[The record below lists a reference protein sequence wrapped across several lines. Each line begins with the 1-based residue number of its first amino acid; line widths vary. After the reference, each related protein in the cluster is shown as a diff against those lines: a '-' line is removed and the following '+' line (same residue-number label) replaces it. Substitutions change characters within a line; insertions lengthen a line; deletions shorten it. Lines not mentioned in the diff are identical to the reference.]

1 VKSGSG
7 SWQLYYICRDYLGSI
22 THITNAAGTLYYQ
35 YSYDAWGRLRNPS
48 TQTVY
53 EPGSE
58 PSLFLGR
65 GYTGHEHLPQFGLI
79 NMNARLYDPA
89 LGRFLAPDPYVQ
101 NPFLSQ
107 SFNRYS
113 YCLNNPLKYT
123 DPNGESFWDVLKY
136 VFTRGN
142 VAALMISTGMGLYPV
157 LDASTGGLFTA
168 TYATVFPFTSQ
179 SYDLQKYI
187 SPIAVNFSP
196 AISNERF
203 SIDFD
208 ISGGTPLLGAP
219 VGSRSNLGFS
229 YVFNDYD
236 NMYTGLEG
244 RYGVEF
250 GMNTFT
256 YTGLAYTRYDRQ
268 GSEYDQWR
276 NMMTI
281 GSPLAPLRVQ
291 NDNDMLFFVGGGT
304 DMYYTQGTRVSFL
317 GGLMDIGLDV
327 VTGRGTSWTDDG
339 VGSPYGYYDIE
350 LNKHRTGILSFR
362 FGSFR
367 FGYNSE
373 SIRNYFQ
380 NGLHDVIGSPRYPID
395 TTRKGRWFWELFG
408 W

>member
-1 VKSGSG
+1 LV
-7 SWQLYYICRDYLGSI
+7 QEL
-22 THITNAAGTLYYQ
+22 
-35 YSYDAWGRLRNPS
+35 SYDAWGRLRDPNS
-48 TQTVY
+48 QKVY
-53 EPGSE
+53 ASGEEPE
-58 PSLFLGR
+58 LLLGR
-65 GYTGHEHLPQFGLI
+65 GYTGHEHLTRFGLI

-89 LGRFLAPDPYVQ
+89 VGRFLSPDPFVQ
-101 NPFLSQ
+101 MPDFSQ

-123 DPNGESFWDVLKY
+123 DPNGENFWDVLKY

-142 VAALMISTGMGLYPV
+142 AAAFMISTGMGLYPI
-157 LDASTGGLFTA
+157 LEASTGGLFTA

-196 AISNERF
+196 TISNERF

-236 NMYTGLEG
+236 NMYKGWEG

-276 NMMTI
+276 NMMTL

-327 VTGRGTSWTDDG
+327 VTGNGDMENLG
-339 VGSPYGYYDIE
+339 KGGPNGYYQDE
-350 LNKHRTGILSFR
+350 KNKHRAGILSFR
-362 FGSFR
+362 FGPFR

-373 SIRNYFQ
+373 PIRDYFQ

-395 TTRKGRWFWELFG
+395 PTRKGHWFWGLFG